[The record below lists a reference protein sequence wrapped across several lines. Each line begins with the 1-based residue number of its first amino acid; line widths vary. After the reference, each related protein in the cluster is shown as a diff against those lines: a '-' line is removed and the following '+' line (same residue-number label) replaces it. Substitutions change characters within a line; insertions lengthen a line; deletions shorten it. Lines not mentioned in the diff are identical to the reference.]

1 MKRALFLLGA
11 YYPIPKANGICAEK
25 VIAQM
30 RARGYQVD
38 VIAFAPNWPCAPD
51 AEWNGVRIT
60 YIRGSMYYRTL
71 RSEESGVL
79 KGLQLKMKKAI
90 SKAKDIILWPFWP
103 ANTPWCTRQFL
114 NKAEQMHNIAPYD
127 VIVGVVSPISAV
139 SAAAR
144 FKKMHPEVKMIAY
157 FLDAV
162 SGGVTPKVLPRV
174 LGVRMGLRWEKK
186 VLRCADSIVVMR
198 SHEKHHQKYTTQF
211 QYYERILFLDIPL
224 LCSREIWM
232 INTAKQDESLH
243 IVYVGAINAAVKDPT
258 YILRIAS
265 EMPQT
270 VVFDFYGAVNDVE
283 LFAPYRNQPNI
294 RLHGEVPH
302 EKAMQA
308 QYMADFL
315 LNIGSSNPCMIPC
328 KIFEYMSTG
337 KPIIST
343 RPIEDEPSL
352 PYLSRYGGCLVLDER
367 EKDIAVNV
375 EALKRFLTQYKGWKA
390 DMNAVQREFK
400 ENTPTAF
407 VDNVDRLLRK
417 KGEI

>member
-114 NKAEQMHNIAPYD
+114 NKAEQMHNNTPYD
-127 VIVGVVSPISAV
+127 VVIGVVSPISAV

-144 FKKMHPEVKMIAY
+144 FKKKHPEVKMIAY

-162 SGGVTPKVLPRV
+162 SGGVTPKALPRE
-174 LGVRMGLRWEKK
+174 LGIRMGLRWEKK

-198 SHEKHHQKYTTQF
+198 SHEKYHQRYAAQFKY
-211 QYYERILFLDIPL
+211 YKRISFLDIPL
-224 LCSREIWM
+224 LCPREIPN
-232 INTAKQDESLH
+232 ISQAQQDHKLH
-243 IVYVGAINAAVKDPT
+243 IVFVGAINVTFRNPI
-258 YILRIAS
+258 YILQIAS
-265 EMPQT
+265 RMSADI
-270 VVFDFYGAVNDVE
+270 VFDFYGTIDDIDSIFPYVNC
-283 LFAPYRNQPNI
+283 RNVQI
-294 RLHGEVPH
+294 HGVVSH
-302 EKAMQA
+302 EKALGIL
-308 QYMADFL
+308 QYADFL
-315 LNIGSSNPCMIPC
+315 LNIGNSIHGMVPS

-375 EALKRFLTQYKGWKA
+375 EALKRFLMQYKGWKA